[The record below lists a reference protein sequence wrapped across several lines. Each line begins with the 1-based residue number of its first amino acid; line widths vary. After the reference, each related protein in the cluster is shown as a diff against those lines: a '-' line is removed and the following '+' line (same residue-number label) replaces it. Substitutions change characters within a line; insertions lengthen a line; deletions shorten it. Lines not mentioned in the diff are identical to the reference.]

1 METTPQYPNY
11 NSISEVEREVDSS
24 TRLRILSKRNALIV
38 SVVVSAA
45 IAFLVG
51 RASSPLFLYGPL
63 LGPYLD
69 GDGARGRR
77 KAVKTLIQLAAE
89 INGDVYFHNDEE
101 FCDASEVWQ
110 NGISPPLAVI
120 EVASEAD
127 VQLALPTLAEIYLKR
142 GIPFRVRSGGHSY
155 AGYSTKERGIMLSL
169 KRLNHYEFDEST
181 GIASLQPAVQVQDL
195 LDGILVPNGFG
206 GVVGECPGVALGFVL
221 GGGYGFLSRK
231 YGLGCDNV
239 ISARVV
245 LADGSV
251 VVASE
256 TEAPDLFWAL
266 RGAGQNS
273 FGVVTQIDYQLH
285 PSQDTQLVVTGKV
298 PLDPVFLTTM
308 GKRYKTAPGEFGFLL
323 EGTVNKHRTTDMLMT
338 WFGKD
343 DISLDVGE
351 EYIKKEVMTLLTDD
365 TAQGLS
371 VDRLSWSEVT
381 RESGNFDGNLVRAWT
396 GFLFEVNNTEEVW
409 SKIITKLVSACVG
422 NPYLTVDIELWGGAI
437 TDRNP
442 KDTAFYYRDAVY
454 NVGLSLLVPEDM
466 KDAEKIYRN
475 TIAKVD
481 KKWSHVQKHLEG
493 VYTNYIVE
501 SLSDTEYANS
511 YWGGNVRRLQQIKDQ
526 YDNRNV
532 LHHPQSIPPAHPSA

>member
-1 METTPQYPNY
+1 
-11 NSISEVEREVDSS
+11 
-24 TRLRILSKRNALIV
+24 
-38 SVVVSAA
+38 
-45 IAFLVG
+45 
-51 RASSPLFLYGPL
+51 
-63 LGPYLD
+63 
-69 GDGARGRR
+69 
-77 KAVKTLIQLAAE
+77 
-89 INGDVYFHNDEE
+89 
-101 FCDASEVWQ
+101 
-110 NGISPPLAVI
+110 
-120 EVASEAD
+120 
-127 VQLALPTLAEIYLKR
+127 
-142 GIPFRVRSGGHSY
+142 
-155 AGYSTKERGIMLSL
+155 
-169 KRLNHYEFDEST
+169 
-181 GIASLQPAVQVQDL
+181 
-195 LDGILVPNGFG
+195 
-206 GVVGECPGVALGFVL
+206 
-221 GGGYGFLSRK
+221 
-231 YGLGCDNV
+231 
-239 ISARVV
+239 VV

-298 PLDPVFLTTM
+298 PLDPAFLTTM
-308 GKRYKTAPGEFGFLL
+308 GKRYKTSPGEFGFLL
-323 EGTVNKHRTTDMLMT
+323 EGTVNKHRTTDMSMT

-371 VDRLSWSEVT
+371 LDRLSWSELT

-422 NPYLTVDIELWGGAI
+422 NPYLIVDIELWGGAI
-437 TDRNP
+437 ADRNP

-466 KDAEKIYRN
+466 KGADKIYRD

-481 KKWSHVQKHLEG
+481 KKWSHVKKHLEG

-501 SLSDTEYANS
+501 SLSDSEYANS